1 MRRYYRLIISRPT
14 GGVNNYPFNTLI
26 SCKTSARK
34 IGKPGDRIII
44 YEIFEDE
51 QNTKL
56 REVKFVLGFICSKI
70 SLKILD
76 SLDLSKIL
84 GSRTI

>member
-1 MRRYYRLIISRPT
+1 MTLGCPVTLGCMIMRRYYRLIISRPT

-26 SCKTSARK
+26 SCKASARK

-51 QNTKL
+51 QNTL
-56 REVKFVLGFICSKI
+56 YDYIMEDWNG
-70 SLKILD
+70 
-76 SLDLSKIL
+76 
-84 GSRTI
+84 